1 MLLNRKKATLAR
13 FLSLIMIL
21 FQHIKLMV
29 NYSNLQEK
37 DETVYADT
45 IESLIS
51 RVQIPIKAVLGNSSI
66 SVDDFINLQVGDI
79 IRLDREVDSDLNV
92 YVGNIKKFTA
102 LPGAT
107 GNNYAVRIT
116 SVIREEQ

>member
-1 MLLNRKKATLAR
+1 MNICLPYLTLESGMDRLNAK
-13 FLSLIMIL
+13 FW
-21 FQHIKLMV
+21 
-29 NYSNLQEK
+29 YSNLQQK
-37 DETVYADT
+37 DETVYTET
-45 IESLIS
+45 IERLIS
-51 RVQIPIKAVLGNSSI
+51 KAQIPIKAVLGNSSI

-79 IRLDREVDSDLNV
+79 IRLDREVEDDLNI

-102 LPGAT
+102 LPGAI